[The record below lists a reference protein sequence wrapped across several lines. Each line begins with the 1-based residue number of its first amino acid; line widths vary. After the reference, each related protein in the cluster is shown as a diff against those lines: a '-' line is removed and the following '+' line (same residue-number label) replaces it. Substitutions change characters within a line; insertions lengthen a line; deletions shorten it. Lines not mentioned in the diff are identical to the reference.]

1 MRNHPVSCWD
11 NNQLICTQPE
21 ALSQLLCCS
30 AQGRFCYCL
39 QTLLC
44 AFSTRHNQLVSTR
57 VLSTRQYITLQLVRK
72 KLILSD
78 RLCYV
83 RGDTQRWPKVELYI
97 QNSLRLFQF
106 NSVHPLWV
114 LIQSLIVC
122 RIKSTTKAVYTQS

>member
-1 MRNHPVSCWD
+1 MMRNHPVSCWD

-44 AFSTRHNQLVSTR
+44 AFSARHNQLVSTP
-57 VLSTRQYITLQLVRK
+57 VLPTRQYITLQLVRK

-78 RLCYV
+78 RLCSV

-97 QNSLRLFQF
+97 QNSSRLFYF
-106 NSVHPLWV
+106 NSVVGL
-114 LIQSLIVC
+114 
-122 RIKSTTKAVYTQS
+122 STIDNYVSNQTVD

>member
-83 RGDTQRWPKVELYI
+83 RGDIQRWPKVELYI

-122 RIKSTTKAVYTQS
+122 RIKSTTKVVYTQS